1 MRPGGPTG
9 NSPARL
15 GPGTDRNIHSFSGA
29 PKGAAPNYVS
39 PLPRLVTILALNR
52 FHALTD
58 VATSCRSSGP
68 GYPLHA
74 HADDLADEADDVV
87 GVVVAGA
94 SGLWIDCGLVICTI
108 VAYRLHRCT
117 CRPGK
122 LPLRPVAAARTFD
135 L

>member
-1 MRPGGPTG
+1 MCRPC
-9 NSPARL
+9 
-15 GPGTDRNIHSFSGA
+15 
-29 PKGAAPNYVS
+29 
-39 PLPRLVTILALNR
+39 LVGIFELNR

-74 HADDLADEADDVV
+74 HADDLADDADDVV